1 MMPAKSTSDHRTYSS
16 MMYGLAGIASRT
28 VEPER
33 EARGGQTPKPARPRA
48 LDARRWPRASV
59 PVRPE
64 PIGTQ
69 PAPQRGTADTESS
82 RGLGQL
88 TVRHLEGVEDGLA
101 LSLGQGR
108 AVAALRHK
116 HDFAELKRALLESS
130 GPCAERNEALAQV
143 LAAMRHAIP
152 KRIERTPRPLIRI
165 HHPPIGV
172 EDDHAFAECFHYGLP
187 ERGEARWRWE
197 TGVLFSRRH
206 TSLHSRFGG
215 SRFQTAQPLGRPA
228 ERPEVTV
235 RNASL
240 SDAGPACHPAPGAAV
255 PPGIVRSTGGAGR
268 PTSPTAPLRACP
280 GAP

>member
-33 EARGGQTPKPARPRA
+33 EARGGQ
-48 LDARRWPRASV
+48 
-59 PVRPE
+59 
-64 PIGTQ
+64 
-69 PAPQRGTADTESS
+69 
-82 RGLGQL
+82 
-88 TVRHLEGVEDGLA
+88 
-101 LSLGQGR
+101 
-108 AVAALRHK
+108 
-116 HDFAELKRALLESS
+116 
-130 GPCAERNEALAQV
+130 
-143 LAAMRHAIP
+143 IP
-152 KRIERTPRPLIRI
+152 TRVERTPRPLIRI

-172 EDDHAFAECFHYGLP
+172 EDDHAFAECFHDGLP
-187 ERGEARWRWE
+187 ERGEAQRRWE

-215 SRFQTAQPLGRPA
+215 SRFQTAQPLARPA